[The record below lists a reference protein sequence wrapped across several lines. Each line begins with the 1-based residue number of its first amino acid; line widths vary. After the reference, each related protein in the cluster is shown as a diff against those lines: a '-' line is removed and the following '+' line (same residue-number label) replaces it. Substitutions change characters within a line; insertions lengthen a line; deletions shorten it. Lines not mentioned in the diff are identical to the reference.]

1 MGGCR
6 GHDRGCMSVGAV
18 LLILSHI
25 ETPPAVSTC
34 PSNLHLREYTSLSL
48 TNESLSLTNES
59 HTLTHSHVDPGEPTY
74 LRPPLPT
81 PNTNPL
87 SCISHLPYQLL
98 VYYTIP
104 YPQAILYIHT
114 HLTISVYDTLY
125 LVDGMLASSSTYR
138 STQCR
143 LPDGVLCQRRTTL
156 PHGRASFDLRL
167 GELSERL
174 LVAFWGGGVAV
185 AYTYS
190 SIHSLSISI
199 IQGLGNND
207 FFWPPHECCCC
218 SYQKVVVTPEVVDA
232 ALLSKAADLPYSV
245 ITSPLNHIIEH
256 LA

>member
-1 MGGCR
+1 VR
-6 GHDRGCMSVGAV
+6 
-18 LLILSHI
+18 I
-25 ETPPAVSTC
+25 C
-34 PSNLHLREYTSLSL
+34 PSNLHLCEYTSVSL
-48 TNESLSLTNES
+48 TNEYLALTDES
-59 HTLTHSHVDPGEPTY
+59 HTLTHSHVDPGETTY
-74 LRPPLPT
+74 SRPSLPT

-87 SCISHLPYQLL
+87 SCIFHLPYQLSPPIL
-98 VYYTIP
+98 HPTHKPSSIYT
-104 YPQAILYIHT
+104 HT
-114 HLTISVYDTLY
+114 PNHLRVRHTD
-125 LVDGMLASSSTYR
+125 LVDGMFASSSTYR

-167 GELSERL
+167 GELSEL
-174 LVAFWGGGVAV
+174 LLGAFWGGGVAV